1 MSVYV
6 KIDSDMV
13 YLPKQCYDL
22 HVDKGAQ
29 QNRFTSDFAAFS
41 KKSSHLK
48 IALISK
54 RSEPQEWD

>member
-1 MSVYV
+1 MSDYV
-6 KIDSDMV
+6 KIDSDIV

-41 KKSSHLK
+41 KKRF
-48 IALISK
+48 SK
-54 RSEPQEWD
+54 KEK